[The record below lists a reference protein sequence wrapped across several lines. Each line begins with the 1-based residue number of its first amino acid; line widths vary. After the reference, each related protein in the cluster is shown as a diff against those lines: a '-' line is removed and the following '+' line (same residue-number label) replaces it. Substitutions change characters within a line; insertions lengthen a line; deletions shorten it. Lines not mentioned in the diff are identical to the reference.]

1 MKRIF
6 AIPAIAFLSASLP
19 TLPAA
24 AELVH
29 ATCYMKTSSGQII
42 NLGVALCGDTPS
54 STSGVGN
61 TAAFLAEFNRE
72 AVRRASPDIR
82 SLMALD
88 SKTAQ
93 SMVEYA
99 KLYCDGRKLGS
110 TDRELRRTGR
120 AYAQDGSRA
129 GRASALTFEI
139 SNDLAPKHFC
149 PEFAR

>member
-1 MKRIF
+1 MKGII
-6 AIPAIAFLSASLP
+6 AITFLSASLP
-19 TLPAA
+19 VLPAS

-42 NLGVALCGDTPS
+42 DLGVALCGDTPS
-54 STSGVGN
+54 STSGSGN

-72 AVRRASPDIR
+72 VARRASPDIR
-82 SLMALD
+82 SLMALN
-88 SKTAQ
+88 SESVQ
-93 SMVEYA
+93 LMVEHA
-99 KLYCDGRKLGS
+99 NLYCKGRKLGS
-110 TDRELRRTGR
+110 TDQELRRSGR